1 MSHARNVATWHP
13 ERTVF
18 TRTQRLCK
26 I

>member
-13 ERTVF
+13 ERTGF